1 MRSKCTIFHKNWAW
15 FDGGEARTNLRWLRG
30 QKSPTSTVVMYNHY
44 TITVIT
50 SATSETPPTSAR
62 DTILPDQ
69 INNLLQHKVFPW
81 LRKSNREFLHNK
93 AVDIAVNPILAPRP
107 DVPLHSHL
115 SVVVRHIVS
124 TSPKY
129 VIQDDGEV
137 YNRPHHTSNILLADI
152 RERLRQINNTSR
164 CSLTCLDTRHK
175 PIQRSHYR
183 EFDASSIC

>member
-1 MRSKCTIFHKNWAW
+1 
-15 FDGGEARTNLRWLRG
+15 
-30 QKSPTSTVVMYNHY
+30 MYNHY

-50 SATSETPPTSAR
+50 SAISETPSTSAR

-69 INNLLQHKVFPW
+69 INNLLQHKVS
-81 LRKSNREFLHNK
+81 LRHHKSNRECLRNN
-93 AVDIAVNPILAPRP
+93 AVDIAVNPIPAPRP
-107 DVPLHSHL
+107 DVPIHSHL

-137 YNRPHHTSNILLADI
+137 YNIPHHTSNILLADK
-152 RERLRQINNTSR
+152 RERLRQVNDTSR

-183 EFDASSIC
+183 GFDASSIIWCVTYAPRRHAANRPRQVFDDVRHPFLEYCVGKTL